1 MLDSAALELVLRTI
15 TVYLW
20 SGVRMFGRGICL
32 LGRCS
37 LTTNVTPRDSKVAV
51 ADANRALVGHTRTQ
65 IGQDRDAKGTLN
77 DAKRTLIGHKP
88 FFLRQNAELWMSE
101 PI

>member
-1 MLDSAALELVLRTI
+1 MLDSVALELVLRTI

-20 SGVRMFGRGICL
+20 SGVRMFWRGICL

-51 ADANRALVGHTRTQ
+51 TDANRALVAPPRTQ
-65 IGQDRDAKGTLN
+65 IGQDRDAQGTLN

-88 FFLRQNAELWMSE
+88 FFLMQNAELWMSE
-101 PI
+101 AI